1 MGMKLDHTDR
11 LIVNSDSWLQ
21 NAEIAGVSE
30 DLRMSC
36 AFTSGYNAL
45 QSVQPLYQ
53 GPLEDHP
60 LPAIVEKGAA
70 LIGLSKADEA
80 LALRLL
86 AWENTRYFLEPKPVT
101 VDEAI
106 AWAKR
111 VRDAALRLIASS
123 APAPP

>member
-30 DLRMSC
+30 DLRMSF
-36 AFTSGYNAL
+36 AFVCGYNAL
-45 QSVQPLYQ
+45 QSVQPLYG

-60 LPAIVEKGAA
+60 LPVIVKAGAA
-70 LIGLSKADEA
+70 LVSLSKADED
-80 LALRLL
+80 LGLRLL
-86 AWENTRYFLEPKPVT
+86 EWEYTRYFLEPKPVT

-123 APAPP
+123 TPAPP